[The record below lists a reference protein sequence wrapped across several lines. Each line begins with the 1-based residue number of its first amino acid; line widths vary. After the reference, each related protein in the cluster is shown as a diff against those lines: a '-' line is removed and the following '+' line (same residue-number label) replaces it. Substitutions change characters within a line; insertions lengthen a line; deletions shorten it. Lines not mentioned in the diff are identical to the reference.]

1 MTKIK
6 HSDILELSILE
17 RLKLVQEIWE
27 SIREFPEEI
36 PLTQDQ
42 KDELD
47 RRLEE
52 HRADPDSAIPWTVVR
67 EKLKEYK

>member
-6 HSDILELSILE
+6 HSDILELSIPE

-36 PLTQDQ
+36 PLTQEQ

-67 EKLKEYK
+67 EKLKGYI

>member
-6 HSDILELSILE
+6 HSDILELSIPE

>member
-6 HSDILELSILE
+6 HSDILELSIPE

-36 PLTQDQ
+36 PLTQEQ

-67 EKLKEYK
+67 EKLKAYK